1 MEYVRSALPVAVN
14 LWGPEDATALLHL
27 TGRMIGMQFY
37 HETAR
42 ALGVGQD
49 SSALQFGRFMVAL
62 AQAQGDTCQLSETAE
77 GVRVTQHGWN
87 LMDAVA
93 DANPCVAQAW
103 NGLLEGALDA
113 HNHRLALRMNTQ
125 AGAQGR
131 EFSWL
136 IARASA

>member
-1 MEYVRSALPVAVN
+1 
-14 LWGPEDATALLHL
+14 
-27 TGRMIGMQFY
+27 
-37 HETAR
+37 
-42 ALGVGQD
+42 
-49 SSALQFGRFMVAL
+49 
-62 AQAQGDTCQLSETAE
+62 
-77 GVRVTQHGWN
+77 
-87 LMDAVA
+87 VA